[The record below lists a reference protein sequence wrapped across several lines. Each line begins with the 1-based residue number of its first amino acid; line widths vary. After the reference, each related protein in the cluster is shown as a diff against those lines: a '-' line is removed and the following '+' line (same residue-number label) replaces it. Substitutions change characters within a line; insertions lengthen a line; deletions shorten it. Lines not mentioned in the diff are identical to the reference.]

1 MLVEF
6 SSDISMF
13 CLKGRTAA
21 PNGWAAQE
29 GSSSN
34 KNFGV
39 SGMQFCL
46 DHKMLQ
52 GFFNS
57 SSIKLRLYG
66 SDDKLP
72 ILRRAKTCSGF
83 VLSTNKRWG
92 GSWVSFL
99 CPVIFLNCVQT
110 LLQWPFFKLSLIQL
124 PQDLLLLGFPT
135 QKQNPFREKSTC
147 ILLWIEY
154 MSIVIIWSLSIL
166 DLFETTETGTI
177 TPQKASLIKPIILLE
192 FHDWDP

>member
-1 MLVEF
+1 
-6 SSDISMF
+6 
-13 CLKGRTAA
+13 
-21 PNGWAAQE
+21 
-29 GSSSN
+29 
-34 KNFGV
+34 
-39 SGMQFCL
+39 
-46 DHKMLQ
+46 MLQ

-92 GSWVSFL
+92 GLWVSFL

-110 LLQWPFFKLSLIQL
+110 LLQWPFFKLSFIQL

-147 ILLWIEY
+147 ILLWILEY
-154 MSIVIIWSLSIL
+154 MSIVKIWSVSMLE
-166 DLFETTETGTI
+166 LFETTENRNHNSTKGQFNQTDYSFGI
-177 TPQKASLIKPIILLE
+177 SWLGSIDSNCFFP
-192 FHDWDP
+192 

>member
-1 MLVEF
+1 
-6 SSDISMF
+6 MF
-13 CLKGRTAA
+13 CLKGRTTA

-92 GSWVSFL
+92 ESWVKDLIFVCVPLFL
-99 CPVIFLNCVQT
+99 WLNCIQT

-147 ILLWIEY
+147 ILLWIREH
-154 MSIVIIWSLSIL
+154 MSIVKIWSVSMLE
-166 DLFETTETGTI
+166 LFETTETGTI

>member
-1 MLVEF
+1 MFPHERKQHQVTALFPLPEIPCTEMFSQQGMEHIHLRFQNMIVENSTSIL
-6 SSDISMF
+6 SSRHLHV
-13 CLKGRTAA
+13 CWKGRTTA
-21 PNGWAAQE
+21 PNGCAAQE

-83 VLSTNKRWG
+83 VLSTNKR
-92 GSWVSFL
+92 
-99 CPVIFLNCVQT
+99 
-110 LLQWPFFKLSLIQL
+110 
-124 PQDLLLLGFPT
+124 
-135 QKQNPFREKSTC
+135 
-147 ILLWIEY
+147 
-154 MSIVIIWSLSIL
+154 
-166 DLFETTETGTI
+166 
-177 TPQKASLIKPIILLE
+177 
-192 FHDWDP
+192 